1 VPNTRSH
8 KAEPPPAVNP
18 PETVSDLHHW
28 IKEQL
33 PLTTTQ
39 HDSLLQAVDAVIARH
54 EAMWQAS
61 KQEALQA
68 MSTGFSDRM
77 RRMREELA
85 ARETTVSSITKY
97 FEQLVADL
105 TDRAHR
111 DPKTRLMNFRRFI
124 ERLEQFLEIE
134 QRGHWC
140 AVGLVDIRSFKSFN
154 DTYGHALGDR
164 IIERV
169 ARLLCEQI
177 RAQDIVAQDGASDES
192 HELHARFGGD
202 EFCFLIPD
210 LTAAHD
216 GWIIAER
223 FRTAVER
230 YDWTRE
236 DDRLTP
242 GCVSVDVGCRGP
254 IAPCI
259 SPRWSGRST
268 SSRCGSAS
276 TTACWPNWPPKASR
290 SQDRPSSPCSG
301 PPSGRVRIG
310 SSDRHGGCS
319 SGVER
324 RIVDPDVAGSRPV
337 THPNSLKFIQDTAS
351 DSPRRPAPG
360 RPRWV

>member
-1 VPNTRSH
+1 MPNTRSH
-8 KAEPPPAVNP
+8 KLEPPPAVKP
-18 PETVSDLHHW
+18 PETVSDLRHW

-33 PLTTTQ
+33 PLTAAQ
-39 HDSLLQAVDAVIARH
+39 QDSLLQAVDAVIERH

-154 DTYGHALGDR
+154 DTFGHALGDR

-177 RAQDIVAQDGASDES
+177 RAQDIVAGDGASDES

-202 EFCFLIPD
+202 EFCFLITD
-210 LTAAHD
+210 LSDARD

-242 GCVSVDVGCRGP
+242 GCVSVDVGVVSLKLGP
-254 IAPCI
+254 VEQRRLAAHQLAHDLL
-259 SPRWSGRST
+259 
-268 SSRCGSAS
+268 SRA
-276 TTACWPNWPPKASR
+276 
-290 SQDRPSSPCSG
+290 DRAMYLAKMERAQHVEPV
-301 PPSGRVRIG
+301 RVRIN
-310 SSDRHGGCS
+310 D
-319 SGVER
+319 GVLAE
-324 RIVDPDVAGSRPV
+324 VAIEGV
-337 THPNSLKFIQDTAS
+337 A
-351 DSPRRPAPG
+351 
-360 RPRWV
+360 

>member
-1 VPNTRSH
+1 VPNRSH
-8 KAEPPPAVNP
+8 KAEPLPSRNVPD
-18 PETVSDLHHW
+18 TVSDLRHW
-28 IKEQL
+28 IREQL
-33 PLTTTQ
+33 QLTPAQ
-39 HDSLLQAVDAVIARH
+39 QGALLQAVDHVIARH
-54 EAMWQAS
+54 ESMWQAS

-124 ERLEQFLEIE
+124 ERLEQFLETE

-140 AVGLVDIRSFKSFN
+140 AVGLVDIRSFKNFN

-177 RAQDIVAQDGASDES
+177 RAQDIVADGASEDG

-210 LTAAHD
+210 LSDAHD

-230 YDWTRE
+230 HDWTQE
-236 DDRLTP
+236 DERLTP
-242 GCVSVDVGCRGP
+242 GCVSVDVGVVSLKLGP
-254 IAPCI
+254 VG
-259 SPRWSGRST
+259 PRRLVA
-268 SSRCGSAS
+268 RQLAHDLL
-276 TTACWPNWPPKASR
+276 ARADRAMYLAKMEKA
-290 SQDRPSSPCSG
+290 QHVEPV
-301 PPSGRVRIG
+301 RVRV
-310 SSDRHGGCS
+310 DD
-319 SGVER
+319 GVLAE
-324 RIVDPDVAGSRPV
+324 VAVEGV
-337 THPNSLKFIQDTAS
+337 A
-351 DSPRRPAPG
+351 
-360 RPRWV
+360 

>member
-1 VPNTRSH
+1 MPNTRSH
-8 KAEPPPAVNP
+8 KLEPPPAVNP
-18 PETVSDLHHW
+18 PETVSDLRHW

-33 PLTTTQ
+33 PLTTAQ
-39 HDSLLQAVDAVIARH
+39 QEVLLEAVDRVMARH
-54 EAMWQAS
+54 EVMWQAS

-105 TDRAHR
+105 TDRTHR
-111 DPKTRLMNFRRFI
+111 DPKTRLMNFRRFN
-124 ERLEQFLEIE
+124 ERLEQFLETE

-140 AVGLVDIRSFKSFN
+140 AVGLVDIRSFKKFN

-210 LTAAHD
+210 LKDAHD

-223 FRTAVER
+223 FRTSVDR
-230 YDWTRE
+230 HDWTRE
-236 DDRLTP
+236 DDRLTA
-242 GCVSVDVGCRGP
+242 GCVSVDVGVVSLSLGP
-254 IAPCI
+254 VEQRRLMA
-259 SPRWSGRST
+259 RQLAHDLLAR
-268 SSRCGSAS
+268 A
-276 TTACWPNWPPKASR
+276 
-290 SQDRPSSPCSG
+290 DRAMYLAKMEQAQHVEPV
-301 PPSGRVRIG
+301 RVRI
-310 SSDRHGGCS
+310 DD
-319 SGVER
+319 GVLAELAAEG
-324 RIVDPDVAGSRPV
+324 VA
-337 THPNSLKFIQDTAS
+337 
-351 DSPRRPAPG
+351 
-360 RPRWV
+360 

>member
-1 VPNTRSH
+1 MPNTRSH
-8 KAEPPPAVNP
+8 KLEPLPAVNP

-28 IKEQL
+28 IKDQL
-33 PLTTTQ
+33 PLTAAQ
-39 HDSLLQAVDAVIARH
+39 QDSLLHAVDSVIARH
-54 EAMWQAS
+54 EVMWQAS

-177 RAQDIVAQDGASDES
+177 RAQDIVAGDGAGDES

-210 LTAAHD
+210 LTNAHD

-236 DDRLTP
+236 DDRLPP
-242 GCVSVDVGCRGP
+242 GCVSVDVGVVSLQLGP
-254 IAPCI
+254 VEQRRLAA
-259 SPRWSGRST
+259 RQLAHDLL
-268 SSRCGSAS
+268 SRA
-276 TTACWPNWPPKASR
+276 
-290 SQDRPSSPCSG
+290 DRAMYLAKMERAQHVEPV
-301 PPSGRVRIG
+301 RVRIN
-310 SSDRHGGCS
+310 D
-319 SGVER
+319 GVLAELA
-324 RIVDPDVAGSRPV
+324 VEGVA
-337 THPNSLKFIQDTAS
+337 
-351 DSPRRPAPG
+351 
-360 RPRWV
+360 

>member
-1 VPNTRSH
+1 MVNRVPNTKSH
-8 KAEPPPAVNP
+8 KSDPLPATVP
-18 PETVSDLHHW
+18 PETLNDLRHW
-28 IKEQL
+28 IREQL
-33 PLTTTQ
+33 PLPQ
-39 HDSLLQAVDAVIARH
+39 PHQDALIRAVDIVFARH
-54 EAMWQAS
+54 ETMWQAS

-124 ERLEQFLEIE
+124 ERLESFLEIE

-140 AVGLVDIRSFKSFN
+140 AVGLVDIRSFKRFN

-177 RAQDIVAQDGASDES
+177 RANDIVAQDGSSDES

-230 YDWTRE
+230 YDWTQE
-236 DDRLTP
+236 DERLT
-242 GCVSVDVGCRGP
+242 GGVLVDVGVVSLQLGP
-254 IAPCI
+254 VDQRRLVA
-259 SPRWSGRST
+259 RQLAHDLLAR
-268 SSRCGSAS
+268 A
-276 TTACWPNWPPKASR
+276 
-290 SQDRPSSPCSG
+290 DRAMYMAKMEQARHVEPV
-301 PPSGRVRIG
+301 RVRV
-310 SSDRHGGCS
+310 DD
-319 SGVER
+319 GVLAE
-324 RIVDPDVAGSRPV
+324 VAPDSVAEQAR
-337 THPNSLKFIQDTAS
+337 A
-351 DSPRRPAPG
+351 
-360 RPRWV
+360 

>member
-1 VPNTRSH
+1 VPNSRLH
-8 KAEPPPAVNP
+8 KAVQPPALTA
-18 PETVSDLHHW
+18 PETVSDLRHW
-28 IKEQL
+28 IREQL
-33 PLTTTQ
+33 PLTPAQ
-39 HDSLLQAVDAVIARH
+39 QDSLLQALDHVIARH
-54 EAMWQAS
+54 ESMWQAS

-111 DPKTRLMNFRRFI
+111 DPKTRLMNFRRFT

-177 RAQDIVAQDGASDES
+177 RAQDIVAQDGSTEES

-210 LTAAHD
+210 LTNAHD

-230 YDWTRE
+230 HDWARE
-236 DDRLTP
+236 DERLTP
-242 GCVSVDVGCRGP
+242 GCVSVDVGVVSLKLGP
-254 IAPCI
+254 VGPRRLVARQLAHDLIA
-259 SPRWSGRST
+259 RADR
-268 SSRCGSAS
+268 AMYM
-276 TTACWPNWPPKASR
+276 AKMEKA
-290 SQDRPSSPCSG
+290 QHVEPV
-301 PPSGRVRIG
+301 RVRV
-310 SSDRHGGCS
+310 DD
-319 SGVER
+319 GVLAELA
-324 RIVDPDVAGSRPV
+324 VEGVA
-337 THPNSLKFIQDTAS
+337 
-351 DSPRRPAPG
+351 
-360 RPRWV
+360 

>member
-1 VPNTRSH
+1 VPNSRSH
-8 KAEPPPAVNP
+8 KAEPVPALTPPD
-18 PETVSDLHHW
+18 TVSDLRLW
-28 IKEQL
+28 IREQL
-33 PLTTTQ
+33 PLTPAQ
-39 HDSLLQAVDAVIARH
+39 QDALLQAVDHVIAKH
-54 EAMWQAS
+54 EVMWQGS

-124 ERLEQFLEIE
+124 EKLETFLEVE

-140 AVGLVDIRSFKSFN
+140 AVGLVDIRSFKQFN
-154 DTYGHALGDR
+154 DTYGHTLGDR

-177 RAQDIVAQDGASDES
+177 RAQDIVAQDGSSDET

-210 LTAAHD
+210 LTDAH
-216 GWIIAER
+216 GGLVIAER

-230 YDWTRE
+230 HDWTRE
-236 DDRLTP
+236 DDRLTA
-242 GCVSVDVGCRGP
+242 GCVSVDVGVVSLQLGRVE
-254 IAPCI
+254 
-259 SPRWSGRST
+259 PRRLAARQLAHDLLT
-268 SSRCGSAS
+268 RADR
-276 TTACWPNWPPKASR
+276 AMYLAKIEKA
-290 SQDRPSSPCSG
+290 QHVEPV
-301 PPSGRVRIG
+301 RVRI
-310 SSDRHGGCS
+310 DD
-319 SGVER
+319 GVLAE
-324 RIVDPDVAGSRPV
+324 VSADE
-337 THPNSLKFIQDTAS
+337 TARELAS
-351 DSPRRPAPG
+351 
-360 RPRWV
+360 

>member
-54 EAMWQAS
+54 EVMWQAS

-242 GCVSVDVGCRGP
+242 GCVSVDVGVVSLQLGP
-254 IAPCI
+254 VEQRRLAA
-259 SPRWSGRST
+259 RQLAHDLL
-268 SSRCGSAS
+268 SRA
-276 TTACWPNWPPKASR
+276 
-290 SQDRPSSPCSG
+290 DRAMYLAKMERAQHVEPV
-301 PPSGRVRIG
+301 RVRI
-310 SSDRHGGCS
+310 DD
-319 SGVER
+319 GVLAELAAEG
-324 RIVDPDVAGSRPV
+324 VA
-337 THPNSLKFIQDTAS
+337 
-351 DSPRRPAPG
+351 
-360 RPRWV
+360 

>member
-1 VPNTRSH
+1 LS
-8 KAEPPPAVNP
+8 PAQQ
-18 PETVSDLHHW
+18 E
-28 IKEQL
+28 
-33 PLTTTQ
+33 
-39 HDSLLQAVDAVIARH
+39 SLQQAVDGVIARH
-54 EAMWQAS
+54 ESMWQAS

-124 ERLEQFLEIE
+124 ERLESFLEME

-140 AVGLVDIRSFKSFN
+140 AVGLVDVRSFKHFN
-154 DTYGHALGDR
+154 DTYGHTLGDR

-177 RAQDIVAQDGASDES
+177 RANDIVAQDGSSDES

-210 LTAAHD
+210 LTDAHD

-230 YDWTRE
+230 HDWTQE
-236 DDRLTP
+236 DERLK
-242 GCVSVDVGCRGP
+242 GGVLVDVGVVSLQLGP
-254 IAPCI
+254 VDQRRLVA
-259 SPRWSGRST
+259 RQLAHDLLAR
-268 SSRCGSAS
+268 A
-276 TTACWPNWPPKASR
+276 
-290 SQDRPSSPCSG
+290 DRAMYLAKMEQARHVEP
-301 PPSGRVRIG
+301 VRMRIE
-310 SSDRHGGCS
+310 D
-319 SGVER
+319 GVLAELPA
-324 RIVDPDVAGSRPV
+324 DSV
-337 THPNSLKFIQDTAS
+337 TEQA
-351 DSPRRPAPG
+351 RA
-360 RPRWV
+360 

>member
-1 VPNTRSH
+1 MPNTRTH
-8 KAEPPPAVNP
+8 KAEPLQALTPPD
-18 PETVSDLHHW
+18 TVSDLRHW
-28 IKEQL
+28 IREQL
-33 PLTTTQ
+33 PLSQ
-39 HDSLLQAVDAVIARH
+39 AQQDSLLQAVDHVFVRH

-124 ERLEQFLEIE
+124 ERLEQFLETE

-140 AVGLVDIRSFKSFN
+140 AVGLVDIRSFKKFN

-177 RAQDIVAQDGASDES
+177 RAQDIVAQDGSSDES

-210 LTAAHD
+210 LTDAHG
-216 GWIIAER
+216 GWVIAER

-230 YDWTRE
+230 HDWTRE

-242 GCVSVDVGCRGP
+242 GCVSVDVGVVSLKLGP
-254 IAPCI
+254 VEQRRLVA
-259 SPRWSGRST
+259 RQL
-268 SSRCGSAS
+268 AHDLL
-276 TTACWPNWPPKASR
+276 AKA
-290 SQDRPSSPCSG
+290 DRAMYMAKMEKAQHVEPV
-301 PPSGRVRIG
+301 RVRIN
-310 SSDRHGGCS
+310 D
-319 SGVER
+319 GVLAEL
-324 RIVDPDVAGSRPV
+324 AGEGA
-337 THPNSLKFIQDTAS
+337 TA
-351 DSPRRPAPG
+351 RELAT
-360 RPRWV
+360 

>member
-1 VPNTRSH
+1 VTWVPNSRSH
-8 KAEPPPAVNP
+8 KAEPLPEATP
-18 PETVSDLHHW
+18 PETVSDLRHW
-28 IKEQL
+28 IKDQL
-33 PLTTTQ
+33 SLTQ
-39 HDSLLQAVDAVIARH
+39 AQQDSLLRAVDSVMARH

-61 KQEALQA
+61 KQEAVQA

-77 RRMREELA
+77 RRMRDELA

-111 DPKTRLMNFRRFI
+111 DPKTRLMNFRRFT

-140 AVGLVDIRSFKSFN
+140 AVGLVDIRSFKKFN

-177 RAQDIVAQDGASDES
+177 RAQDIVAQDGSTDDS

-210 LTAAHD
+210 LTSAHD

-223 FRTAVER
+223 FRAAVEHH
-230 YDWTRE
+230 DWTSE
-236 DDRLTP
+236 DERLSA
-242 GCVSVDVGCRGP
+242 GCVSVDVGVVSLRLGP
-254 IAPCI
+254 VDQRRLVARQLAHDLIA
-259 SPRWSGRST
+259 RADR
-268 SSRCGSAS
+268 AMYL
-276 TTACWPNWPPKASR
+276 AKMEK
-290 SQDRPSSPCSG
+290 SQHVEPV
-301 PPSGRVRIG
+301 RVRI
-310 SSDRHGGCS
+310 DD
-319 SGVER
+319 GVLAELAAEG
-324 RIVDPDVAGSRPV
+324 VA
-337 THPNSLKFIQDTAS
+337 
-351 DSPRRPAPG
+351 
-360 RPRWV
+360 

>member
-8 KAEPPPAVNP
+8 KLEPPSAVNP
-18 PETVSDLHHW
+18 PETVSDLRLW

-33 PLTTTQ
+33 PLTTAQQDT
-39 HDSLLQAVDAVIARH
+39 LLQAVDHVMARH
-54 EAMWQAS
+54 EVMWQAS

-85 ARETTVSSITKY
+85 ARETTVSSITRY

-124 ERLEQFLEIE
+124 ERLEQFLETE

-140 AVGLVDIRSFKSFN
+140 AVGLVDIRSFKKFN

-177 RAQDIVAQDGASDES
+177 RAEDIVAQDGASDES

-210 LTAAHD
+210 LKDAHD

-223 FRTAVER
+223 FRTSVDR
-230 YDWTRE
+230 HDWTRE
-236 DDRLTP
+236 DDRLTA
-242 GCVSVDVGCRGP
+242 GCVSVDVGVVSLSLGP
-254 IAPCI
+254 VEQRRLVA
-259 SPRWSGRST
+259 RQLAHDLL
-268 SSRCGSAS
+268 SRA
-276 TTACWPNWPPKASR
+276 
-290 SQDRPSSPCSG
+290 DRAMYLAKMEQAQHVEPV
-301 PPSGRVRIG
+301 RVRI
-310 SSDRHGGCS
+310 DD
-319 SGVER
+319 GVLAELA
-324 RIVDPDVAGSRPV
+324 VEGVA
-337 THPNSLKFIQDTAS
+337 
-351 DSPRRPAPG
+351 
-360 RPRWV
+360 

>member
-33 PLTTTQ
+33 NLTTTQ
-39 HDSLLQAVDAVIARH
+39 QDSLLQAVDAVIARH
-54 EAMWQAS
+54 EIMWQAS

-242 GCVSVDVGCRGP
+242 GCVSVDVGVVSLQLGP
-254 IAPCI
+254 VEQRRLAA
-259 SPRWSGRST
+259 RQLAHDLL
-268 SSRCGSAS
+268 SRA
-276 TTACWPNWPPKASR
+276 
-290 SQDRPSSPCSG
+290 DRAMYLAKMERAQHVEPV
-301 PPSGRVRIG
+301 RVRI
-310 SSDRHGGCS
+310 DD
-319 SGVER
+319 GVLAELAAEG
-324 RIVDPDVAGSRPV
+324 VA
-337 THPNSLKFIQDTAS
+337 
-351 DSPRRPAPG
+351 
-360 RPRWV
+360 

>member
-1 VPNTRSH
+1 MPNTRSH

-54 EAMWQAS
+54 EVMWQAS

-242 GCVSVDVGCRGP
+242 GCVSVDVGVVSLQLGP
-254 IAPCI
+254 VEQRRLAA
-259 SPRWSGRST
+259 RQLAHDLL
-268 SSRCGSAS
+268 SRA
-276 TTACWPNWPPKASR
+276 
-290 SQDRPSSPCSG
+290 DRAMYLAKMERAQHVEPV
-301 PPSGRVRIG
+301 RVRI
-310 SSDRHGGCS
+310 DD
-319 SGVER
+319 GVLAELAAEG
-324 RIVDPDVAGSRPV
+324 VA
-337 THPNSLKFIQDTAS
+337 
-351 DSPRRPAPG
+351 
-360 RPRWV
+360 

>member
-1 VPNTRSH
+1 MPNS
-8 KAEPPPAVNP
+8 KSAKVNPEPAGVP
-18 PETVSDLHHW
+18 PETLSELRHW
-28 IKEQL
+28 IRERLAL
-33 PLTTTQ
+33 PQ
-39 HDSLLQAVDAVIARH
+39 AQQDSLIQAVDTVFARH
-54 EAMWQAS
+54 ETMWQTS

-124 ERLEQFLEIE
+124 ERLESFLEIE

-140 AVGLVDIRSFKSFN
+140 AVGLVDIRSFKKFN

-177 RAQDIVAQDGASDES
+177 RANDIVAQDGASDES

-210 LTAAHD
+210 LTDAHD

-230 YDWTRE
+230 HDWTQE
-236 DDRLTP
+236 DERL
-242 GCVSVDVGCRGP
+242 GRDGVLVDVGVVSLQLGP
-254 IAPCI
+254 VGHRRLMAHQLAHDLLA
-259 SPRWSGRST
+259 R
-268 SSRCGSAS
+268 A
-276 TTACWPNWPPKASR
+276 
-290 SQDRPSSPCSG
+290 DRAMYLAKMEQARHVEPVRM
-301 PPSGRVRIG
+301 RV
-310 SSDRHGGCS
+310 DD
-319 SGVER
+319 GVLSE
-324 RIVDPDVAGSRPV
+324 VPA
-337 THPNSLKFIQDTAS
+337 
-351 DSPRRPAPG
+351 DSVPEQAR
-360 RPRWV
+360 V

>member
-1 VPNTRSH
+1 L
-8 KAEPPPAVNP
+8 K
-18 PETVSDLHHW
+18 
-28 IKEQL
+28 
-33 PLTTTQ
+33 
-39 HDSLLQAVDAVIARH
+39 AVDAVIARH
-54 EAMWQAS
+54 EGMWQAS

-77 RRMREELA
+77 RRMRDELA

-111 DPKTRLMNFRRFI
+111 DPKTRLMNFRRFT

-140 AVGLVDIRSFKSFN
+140 AVGLVDIRSFKNFN

-177 RAQDIVAQDGASDES
+177 RAQDIVAQDGATDES

-210 LTAAHD
+210 LTDAHD

-223 FRTAVER
+223 FRAAVER
-230 YDWTRE
+230 HDWTRE
-236 DDRLTP
+236 DERLAA
-242 GCVSVDVGCRGP
+242 GCVSVDVGVVSLRLGP
-254 IAPCI
+254 VDQRRLVARQLAHDLIA
-259 SPRWSGRST
+259 RADR
-268 SSRCGSAS
+268 AMYL
-276 TTACWPNWPPKASR
+276 AKMEKA
-290 SQDRPSSPCSG
+290 QHVEPV
-301 PPSGRVRIG
+301 RVRI
-310 SSDRHGGCS
+310 DD
-319 SGVER
+319 GVLAELAAEG
-324 RIVDPDVAGSRPV
+324 VA
-337 THPNSLKFIQDTAS
+337 
-351 DSPRRPAPG
+351 
-360 RPRWV
+360 

>member
-33 PLTTTQ
+33 NLTTTQ
-39 HDSLLQAVDAVIARH
+39 QDSLLQAVDAVIARH
-54 EAMWQAS
+54 EVMWQAS

-242 GCVSVDVGCRGP
+242 GCVSVDVGVVSLQLGP
-254 IAPCI
+254 VEQRRLAA
-259 SPRWSGRST
+259 RQLAHDLL
-268 SSRCGSAS
+268 SRA
-276 TTACWPNWPPKASR
+276 
-290 SQDRPSSPCSG
+290 DRAMYLAKMERAQHVEPV
-301 PPSGRVRIG
+301 RVRI
-310 SSDRHGGCS
+310 DD
-319 SGVER
+319 GVLAELAAEG
-324 RIVDPDVAGSRPV
+324 VA
-337 THPNSLKFIQDTAS
+337 
-351 DSPRRPAPG
+351 
-360 RPRWV
+360 

>member
-1 VPNTRSH
+1 VPNTRAH
-8 KAEPPPAVNP
+8 KTEPLPAATP
-18 PETVSDLHHW
+18 PETVSDLRHW
-28 IKEQL
+28 IKELL
-33 PLTTTQ
+33 PLTAAQ
-39 HDSLLQAVDAVIARH
+39 QASLLQAVDHVMARH
-54 EAMWQAS
+54 ELMWQAS

-85 ARETTVSSITKY
+85 ARETTVSSITRY

-124 ERLEQFLEIE
+124 ERLEQFLETE

-140 AVGLVDIRSFKSFN
+140 AVGLVDIREFKKFN

-177 RAQDIVAQDGASDES
+177 RAQDIVAGDGASDDS

-210 LTAAHD
+210 LKDAHD

-230 YDWTRE
+230 HDWTRE
-236 DDRLTP
+236 DEHLTP
-242 GCVSVDVGCRGP
+242 GCVSVDVGVVSLQLGAVEQRRLV
-254 IAPCI
+254 A
-259 SPRWSGRST
+259 RQLAHDLL
-268 SSRCGSAS
+268 SRA
-276 TTACWPNWPPKASR
+276 
-290 SQDRPSSPCSG
+290 DRAMYLAKMEQAQHVEPV
-301 PPSGRVRIG
+301 RVRI
-310 SSDRHGGCS
+310 DD
-319 SGVER
+319 GVLAELAAEG
-324 RIVDPDVAGSRPV
+324 VA
-337 THPNSLKFIQDTAS
+337 
-351 DSPRRPAPG
+351 
-360 RPRWV
+360 

>member
-1 VPNTRSH
+1 MPNTRSH
-8 KAEPPPAVNP
+8 KLEPPPAVPP
-18 PETVSDLHHW
+18 PETVSDLRHW

-33 PLTTTQ
+33 PLTTAQ
-39 HDSLLQAVDAVIARH
+39 HDSLLQAVDSVIARH
-54 EAMWQAS
+54 EVMWQAS

-177 RAQDIVAQDGASDES
+177 RAQDIVAGDGASDES

-210 LTAAHD
+210 LTNAHD

-242 GCVSVDVGCRGP
+242 GCVSVDVGVVSLQLGP
-254 IAPCI
+254 VEQRRLAA
-259 SPRWSGRST
+259 RQLAHDLL
-268 SSRCGSAS
+268 SRA
-276 TTACWPNWPPKASR
+276 
-290 SQDRPSSPCSG
+290 DRAMYLAKMERAQHVEPV
-301 PPSGRVRIG
+301 RVRI
-310 SSDRHGGCS
+310 DD
-319 SGVER
+319 GVLAELAAEG
-324 RIVDPDVAGSRPV
+324 VA
-337 THPNSLKFIQDTAS
+337 
-351 DSPRRPAPG
+351 
-360 RPRWV
+360 

>member
-8 KAEPPPAVNP
+8 KAEPLPAPPVP
-18 PETVSDLHHW
+18 DTVSDLRHW
-28 IKEQL
+28 IREQL
-33 PLTTTQ
+33 SLNPAQ
-39 HDSLLQAVDAVIARH
+39 QDSLLQAVDHVIARH

-140 AVGLVDIRSFKSFN
+140 AVGLVDIRSFKKLN

-177 RAQDIVAQDGASDES
+177 RAQDIVAQEGSIDES

-210 LTAAHD
+210 LSDAHD

-223 FRTAVER
+223 FRTSVER
-230 YDWTRE
+230 YDWMRE
-236 DDRLTP
+236 DERLTT
-242 GCVSVDVGCRGP
+242 GAVSVDVGVVSLQLGRVDQRRLVARQLAHDL
-254 IAPCI
+254 IA
-259 SPRWSGRST
+259 RADR
-268 SSRCGSAS
+268 AMYL
-276 TTACWPNWPPKASR
+276 AKVEKA
-290 SQDRPSSPCSG
+290 QHVEPV
-301 PPSGRVRIG
+301 RVRI
-310 SSDRHGGCS
+310 DD
-319 SGVER
+319 GVLAELAAEG
-324 RIVDPDVAGSRPV
+324 VA
-337 THPNSLKFIQDTAS
+337 
-351 DSPRRPAPG
+351 
-360 RPRWV
+360 

>member
-8 KAEPPPAVNP
+8 KVDPPSAVNP
-18 PETVSDLHHW
+18 PETVSDLRHW

-33 PLTTTQ
+33 PLTTAQ
-39 HDSLLQAVDAVIARH
+39 HDALLHAVDHVIARH
-54 EAMWQAS
+54 EVMWQAS

-85 ARETTVSSITKY
+85 ARETTVSSITRY

-124 ERLEQFLEIE
+124 ERLEQFLETE

-140 AVGLVDIRSFKSFN
+140 AVGLVDIRSFKKFN

-210 LTAAHD
+210 LKDAHD

-223 FRTAVER
+223 FRTSVDR
-230 YDWTRE
+230 HDWTRE

-242 GCVSVDVGCRGP
+242 GCVSVDVGVVSLQLGP
-254 IAPCI
+254 VEQRRLAA
-259 SPRWSGRST
+259 RQLAHDLL
-268 SSRCGSAS
+268 SRA
-276 TTACWPNWPPKASR
+276 
-290 SQDRPSSPCSG
+290 DRAMYLAKMERAQHVEPV
-301 PPSGRVRIG
+301 RVRI
-310 SSDRHGGCS
+310 DD
-319 SGVER
+319 GVLAELAAEG
-324 RIVDPDVAGSRPV
+324 VA
-337 THPNSLKFIQDTAS
+337 
-351 DSPRRPAPG
+351 
-360 RPRWV
+360 

>member
-1 VPNTRSH
+1 MPNSRSH
-8 KAEPPPAVNP
+8 KAEPPPALTAP
-18 PETVSDLHHW
+18 DTVSDLRHW
-28 IKEQL
+28 IREQL
-33 PLTTTQ
+33 HLDAAQ
-39 HDSLLQAVDAVIARH
+39 QDALLHAVDHVIARH

-124 ERLEQFLEIE
+124 ERLEQFLETE

-140 AVGLVDIRSFKSFN
+140 AVGLVDIRSFKRFN
-154 DTYGHALGDR
+154 DTYGHTLGDR

-177 RAQDIVAQDGASDES
+177 RAQDIVAQDGSNDDS

-210 LTAAHD
+210 LTDAHD

-236 DDRLTP
+236 DERLTP
-242 GCVSVDVGCRGP
+242 GCVSVDVGVV
-254 IAPCI
+254 
-259 SPRWSGRST
+259 SLQL
-268 SSRCGSAS
+268 GSIDHRRLVARQLAHDLL
-276 TTACWPNWPPKASR
+276 TRADRAMYLAKMEKA
-290 SQDRPSSPCSG
+290 QHVEPV
-301 PPSGRVRIG
+301 RVRI
-310 SSDRHGGCS
+310 DD
-319 SGVER
+319 GVLAELSPEA
-324 RIVDPDVAGSRPV
+324 VPESE
-337 THPNSLKFIQDTAS
+337 LAS
-351 DSPRRPAPG
+351 
-360 RPRWV
+360 

>member
-1 VPNTRSH
+1 MPNTRTH
-8 KAEPPPAVNP
+8 KVEPLPALTTP
-18 PETVSDLHHW
+18 DTVSDLRHW
-28 IKEQL
+28 IREQL
-33 PLTTTQ
+33 PLSEAQ
-39 HDSLLQAVDAVIARH
+39 QDSLLQAVDHVIARH
-54 EAMWQAS
+54 ESMWQAS

-124 ERLEQFLEIE
+124 ERLEQFLETE

-140 AVGLVDIRSFKSFN
+140 AVGLVDIRSFKKFN

-177 RAQDIVAQDGASDES
+177 RAQDIVAQDGSSDES

-210 LTAAHD
+210 LSDAHD
-216 GWIIAER
+216 GWVIAER

-230 YDWTRE
+230 HDWTLE

-242 GCVSVDVGCRGP
+242 GCVSVDVGVVSLKLGP
-254 IAPCI
+254 VEQRRLVA
-259 SPRWSGRST
+259 RQL
-268 SSRCGSAS
+268 AHDLL
-276 TTACWPNWPPKASR
+276 AKA
-290 SQDRPSSPCSG
+290 DRAMYMAKMEKAQHVEPV
-301 PPSGRVRIG
+301 RVRINE
-310 SSDRHGGCS
+310 
-319 SGVER
+319 GVLAELAAEGAAAR
-324 RIVDPDVAGSRPV
+324 ELA
-337 THPNSLKFIQDTAS
+337 T
-351 DSPRRPAPG
+351 
-360 RPRWV
+360 

>member
-1 VPNTRSH
+1 MPNTRSH
-8 KAEPPPAVNP
+8 KIEPLPAVNP
-18 PETVSDLHHW
+18 PETVSDLRHW
-28 IKEQL
+28 IKEVL
-33 PLTTTQ
+33 PLTAAQ
-39 HDSLLQAVDAVIARH
+39 QDSLLQAVDHVMARH
-54 EAMWQAS
+54 ELMWQAS

-85 ARETTVSSITKY
+85 ARETTVSSITRY

-124 ERLEQFLEIE
+124 ERLEQFLETE

-140 AVGLVDIRSFKSFN
+140 AVGLVDIRSFKKFN

-177 RAQDIVAQDGASDES
+177 RAQDIVAGDGASDES

-210 LTAAHD
+210 LKDAHD

-230 YDWTRE
+230 HDWTRE
-236 DDRLTP
+236 DERLTA
-242 GCVSVDVGCRGP
+242 GGVSVDVGVVSLQLGAVEQRRLV
-254 IAPCI
+254 A
-259 SPRWSGRST
+259 RQLAHDLL
-268 SSRCGSAS
+268 SRA
-276 TTACWPNWPPKASR
+276 
-290 SQDRPSSPCSG
+290 DRAMYLAKMEQAQHVEPV
-301 PPSGRVRIG
+301 RVRI
-310 SSDRHGGCS
+310 DD
-319 SGVER
+319 GVLAELAAEG
-324 RIVDPDVAGSRPV
+324 VA
-337 THPNSLKFIQDTAS
+337 
-351 DSPRRPAPG
+351 
-360 RPRWV
+360 

>member
-1 VPNTRSH
+1 MPNTRSH
-8 KAEPPPAVNP
+8 KLEPPPAVNP
-18 PETVSDLHHW
+18 PETVSDLRHW

-33 PLTTTQ
+33 SLTATQ
-39 HDSLLQAVDAVIARH
+39 QDSLLQAVDTVIARH
-54 EAMWQAS
+54 EVMWQAS

-154 DTYGHALGDR
+154 DTFGHALGDR

-177 RAQDIVAQDGASDES
+177 RANDIVAQDGASDDS

-202 EFCFLIPD
+202 EFCFLIAD
-210 LTAAHD
+210 LADVKQIST
-216 GWIIAER
+216 ICRR
-223 FRTAVER
+223 FNDAVSS
-230 YDWTRE
+230 YDWIAVDPRLAQNPVRVDIGVACLE
-236 DDRLTP
+236 LGALSDRRLLAPQFAKQLIEWGDTAMYRAKADP
-242 GCVSVDVGCRGP
+242 DRNTQVVCLQ
-254 IAPCI
+254 IA
-259 SPRWSGRST
+259 GHELVAT
-268 SSRCGSAS
+268 DATTADAASAS
-276 TTACWPNWPPKASR
+276 
-290 SQDRPSSPCSG
+290 
-301 PPSGRVRIG
+301 
-310 SSDRHGGCS
+310 
-319 SGVER
+319 
-324 RIVDPDVAGSRPV
+324 
-337 THPNSLKFIQDTAS
+337 
-351 DSPRRPAPG
+351 
-360 RPRWV
+360 

>member
-1 VPNTRSH
+1 VPNTRPH
-8 KAEPPPAVNP
+8 KDDRPASLPP
-18 PETVSDLHHW
+18 PETVSDLRHW
-28 IKEQL
+28 IRDQL
-33 PLTTTQ
+33 PLSTAQ
-39 HDSLLQAVDAVIARH
+39 QDSLLNAVDHVIARH
-54 EAMWQAS
+54 EVMWQAS

-140 AVGLVDIRSFKSFN
+140 AVGLVDIRSFKQFN

-169 ARLLCEQI
+169 ARLLSEQI
-177 RAQDIVAQDGASDES
+177 RAQDIVAQDGSTDES

-210 LTAAHD
+210 MTNAHD

-223 FRTAVER
+223 FRTSVEG
-230 YDWTRE
+230 YDWSRE
-236 DDRLTP
+236 DDRLTA
-242 GCVSVDVGCRGP
+242 GCVNVDVGVVSLQLGP
-254 IAPCI
+254 VEQRRLVA
-259 SPRWSGRST
+259 RQLAHDLLAR
-268 SSRCGSAS
+268 A
-276 TTACWPNWPPKASR
+276 
-290 SQDRPSSPCSG
+290 DRAMYLAKMERARHVEPV
-301 PPSGRVRIG
+301 RVRI
-310 SSDRHGGCS
+310 DD
-319 SGVER
+319 GVLADLAVEG
-324 RIVDPDVAGSRPV
+324 VV
-337 THPNSLKFIQDTAS
+337 
-351 DSPRRPAPG
+351 
-360 RPRWV
+360 

>member
-1 VPNTRSH
+1 
-8 KAEPPPAVNP
+8 
-18 PETVSDLHHW
+18 
-28 IKEQL
+28 L
-33 PLTTTQ
+33 PLTPAQ
-39 HDSLLQAVDAVIARH
+39 QESLLQAVDGVIVRH
-54 EAMWQAS
+54 ESMWQAS

-124 ERLEQFLEIE
+124 ERLESFLEME

-140 AVGLVDIRSFKSFN
+140 AVGLVDVRSFKHFN

-177 RAQDIVAQDGASDES
+177 RANDIVAQDGSSDES
-192 HELHARFGGD
+192 NELHARFGGD

-210 LTAAHD
+210 LTDAHD

-230 YDWTRE
+230 HDWTQE
-236 DDRLTP
+236 DERLK
-242 GCVSVDVGCRGP
+242 GGVLVDVGVVSLQLGP
-254 IAPCI
+254 VDQRRLVA
-259 SPRWSGRST
+259 RQLAHDLLGR
-268 SSRCGSAS
+268 A
-276 TTACWPNWPPKASR
+276 
-290 SQDRPSSPCSG
+290 DRAMYLAKMEQARHVEP
-301 PPSGRVRIG
+301 VRMRI
-310 SSDRHGGCS
+310 DGG
-319 SGVER
+319 VLAEL
-324 RIVDPDVAGSRPV
+324 PA
-337 THPNSLKFIQDTAS
+337 
-351 DSPRRPAPG
+351 DSITEQARA
-360 RPRWV
+360 

>member
-8 KAEPPPAVNP
+8 KIEPLPAVNP
-18 PETVSDLHHW
+18 PETVSDLRHW
-28 IKEQL
+28 IKEVL
-33 PLTTTQ
+33 PLTAAQ
-39 HDSLLQAVDAVIARH
+39 QDSLLQAVDHVMARH
-54 EAMWQAS
+54 ELMWQAS

-85 ARETTVSSITKY
+85 ARETTVSSITRY

-124 ERLEQFLEIE
+124 ERLEQFLETE

-140 AVGLVDIRSFKSFN
+140 AVGLVDIRSFKKFN

-177 RAQDIVAQDGASDES
+177 RAQDIVAGDGASDES

-210 LTAAHD
+210 LKDAHD

-230 YDWTRE
+230 HDWTRE
-236 DDRLTP
+236 DERLTA
-242 GCVSVDVGCRGP
+242 GGVSVDVGVVSLQLGAVEQRRLV
-254 IAPCI
+254 A
-259 SPRWSGRST
+259 RQLAHDLL
-268 SSRCGSAS
+268 SRA
-276 TTACWPNWPPKASR
+276 
-290 SQDRPSSPCSG
+290 DRAMYLAKMEQAQHVEPV
-301 PPSGRVRIG
+301 RVRI
-310 SSDRHGGCS
+310 DD
-319 SGVER
+319 GVLAELAAEG
-324 RIVDPDVAGSRPV
+324 VA
-337 THPNSLKFIQDTAS
+337 
-351 DSPRRPAPG
+351 
-360 RPRWV
+360 

>member
-8 KAEPPPAVNP
+8 KTEPPPAVNP
-18 PETVSDLHHW
+18 PETVSDLRHW

-33 PLTTTQ
+33 SLTATQ
-39 HDSLLQAVDAVIARH
+39 QDSLLQAVDTVIARH
-54 EAMWQAS
+54 EVMWQAS

-177 RAQDIVAQDGASDES
+177 RAQDIVAGDGASDET

-210 LTAAHD
+210 LTDARD

-242 GCVSVDVGCRGP
+242 GCVSVDVGVVSLKLGP
-254 IAPCI
+254 VEQRRLAAHQLAHDLL
-259 SPRWSGRST
+259 
-268 SSRCGSAS
+268 SRA
-276 TTACWPNWPPKASR
+276 
-290 SQDRPSSPCSG
+290 DRAMYLAKMERAQHVEPV
-301 PPSGRVRIG
+301 RVRIN
-310 SSDRHGGCS
+310 D
-319 SGVER
+319 GVLAE
-324 RIVDPDVAGSRPV
+324 VAVEGV
-337 THPNSLKFIQDTAS
+337 A
-351 DSPRRPAPG
+351 
-360 RPRWV
+360 

>member
-1 VPNTRSH
+1 MVNRVPNTKSH
-8 KAEPPPAVNP
+8 KADPLPATVP
-18 PETVSDLHHW
+18 PETLSDLRHW
-28 IKEQL
+28 IREQL
-33 PLTTTQ
+33 PLAQ
-39 HDSLLQAVDAVIARH
+39 PHQDALIRAVDIVFARH
-54 EAMWQAS
+54 ETMWQAS

-124 ERLEQFLEIE
+124 ERLESFLEIE

-140 AVGLVDIRSFKSFN
+140 AVGLVDIRSFKRFN

-177 RAQDIVAQDGASDES
+177 RANDIVAQDGSADES

-210 LTAAHD
+210 LTACLLY
-216 GWIIAER
+216 
-223 FRTAVER
+223 TS
-230 YDWTRE
+230 
-236 DDRLTP
+236 P
-242 GCVSVDVGCRGP
+242 
-254 IAPCI
+254 
-259 SPRWSGRST
+259 SPR
-268 SSRCGSAS
+268 
-276 TTACWPNWPPKASR
+276 
-290 SQDRPSSPCSG
+290 D
-301 PPSGRVRIG
+301 
-310 SSDRHGGCS
+310 
-319 SGVER
+319 
-324 RIVDPDVAGSRPV
+324 
-337 THPNSLKFIQDTAS
+337 
-351 DSPRRPAPG
+351 
-360 RPRWV
+360 

>member
-1 VPNTRSH
+1 MPNTRTH
-8 KAEPPPAVNP
+8 KAEPQQALTPPD
-18 PETVSDLHHW
+18 TVSDLHHW
-28 IKEQL
+28 IREQL
-33 PLTTTQ
+33 PLSQ
-39 HDSLLQAVDAVIARH
+39 AQQNSLLQAVDHVIARH
-54 EAMWQAS
+54 ESMWQAS

-124 ERLEQFLEIE
+124 ERLEQFLETE

-140 AVGLVDIRSFKSFN
+140 AVGLVDIRSFKKFN

-177 RAQDIVAQDGASDES
+177 RAQDIVAQDGSIDES

-210 LTAAHD
+210 LTDAHH
-216 GWIIAER
+216 GWVIAER
-223 FRTAVER
+223 FRTSVDR
-230 YDWTRE
+230 HDWTRE
-236 DDRLTP
+236 DERLTP
-242 GCVSVDVGCRGP
+242 NCVSVDVGVVSLKLGP
-254 IAPCI
+254 VEQRRLVA
-259 SPRWSGRST
+259 RQL
-268 SSRCGSAS
+268 AHDLL
-276 TTACWPNWPPKASR
+276 AKA
-290 SQDRPSSPCSG
+290 DRAMYMAKMEKAEHVEPV
-301 PPSGRVRIG
+301 RVRIN
-310 SSDRHGGCS
+310 D
-319 SGVER
+319 GVLAEL
-324 RIVDPDVAGSRPV
+324 AAE
-337 THPNSLKFIQDTAS
+337 TAAA
-351 DSPRRPAPG
+351 RELAT
-360 RPRWV
+360 

>member
-1 VPNTRSH
+1 MPNTRSH
-8 KAEPPPAVNP
+8 KLEPPSAVNP
-18 PETVSDLHHW
+18 PETVSDLRLW

-33 PLTTTQ
+33 PLTTAQQDT
-39 HDSLLQAVDAVIARH
+39 LLQAVDHVMARH
-54 EAMWQAS
+54 EVMWQAS

-85 ARETTVSSITKY
+85 ARETTVSSITRY

-124 ERLEQFLEIE
+124 ERLEQFLETE

-140 AVGLVDIRSFKSFN
+140 AVGLVDIRSFKKFN

-177 RAQDIVAQDGASDES
+177 RAEDIVAQDGASDES

-210 LTAAHD
+210 LKDAHD

-223 FRTAVER
+223 FRTSVDR
-230 YDWTRE
+230 HDWTRE
-236 DDRLTP
+236 DDRLTA
-242 GCVSVDVGCRGP
+242 GCVSVDVGVVSLSLGP
-254 IAPCI
+254 VEQRRLVA
-259 SPRWSGRST
+259 RQLAHDLL
-268 SSRCGSAS
+268 SRA
-276 TTACWPNWPPKASR
+276 
-290 SQDRPSSPCSG
+290 DRAMYLAKMEQAQHVEPV
-301 PPSGRVRIG
+301 RVRI
-310 SSDRHGGCS
+310 DD
-319 SGVER
+319 GVLAELA
-324 RIVDPDVAGSRPV
+324 VEGVA
-337 THPNSLKFIQDTAS
+337 
-351 DSPRRPAPG
+351 
-360 RPRWV
+360 

>member
-1 VPNTRSH
+1 MPNTRTH
-8 KAEPPPAVNP
+8 KADPLPALTPPD
-18 PETVSDLHHW
+18 TVSDLRHW
-28 IKEQL
+28 IREQL
-33 PLTTTQ
+33 PLSQ
-39 HDSLLQAVDAVIARH
+39 AQQDSLLQVVDHVIARH
-54 EAMWQAS
+54 ESMWQAS

-124 ERLEQFLEIE
+124 ERLEQFLETE

-140 AVGLVDIRSFKSFN
+140 AVGLVDIRSFKNFN

-177 RAQDIVAQDGASDES
+177 RAQDIVAQDGSSDES

-210 LTAAHD
+210 LTDAHD
-216 GWIIAER
+216 GWVIAER
-223 FRTAVER
+223 FRTAVDR
-230 YDWTRE
+230 HDWTRE

-242 GCVSVDVGCRGP
+242 NCVSVDVGVVSLKLGP
-254 IAPCI
+254 VEQRRLMA
-259 SPRWSGRST
+259 RQL
-268 SSRCGSAS
+268 AHDLL
-276 TTACWPNWPPKASR
+276 AKA
-290 SQDRPSSPCSG
+290 DRAMYLAKMEKAEHVEPV
-301 PPSGRVRIG
+301 RVRIN
-310 SSDRHGGCS
+310 D
-319 SGVER
+319 GVLAE
-324 RIVDPDVAGSRPV
+324 VAGEG
-337 THPNSLKFIQDTAS
+337 TA
-351 DSPRRPAPG
+351 AHELAT
-360 RPRWV
+360 

>member
-8 KAEPPPAVNP
+8 KLEPLPAVNP
-18 PETVSDLHHW
+18 PETVSDLRHW

-33 PLTTTQ
+33 PLTTAQ
-39 HDSLLQAVDAVIARH
+39 HDSLLQAVDSVIARH
-54 EAMWQAS
+54 EVMWQAS

-154 DTYGHALGDR
+154 DTFGHALGDR

-242 GCVSVDVGCRGP
+242 GCVSVDVGVVSLKLGP
-254 IAPCI
+254 VEQRRLAA
-259 SPRWSGRST
+259 RQLAHDLL
-268 SSRCGSAS
+268 SRA
-276 TTACWPNWPPKASR
+276 
-290 SQDRPSSPCSG
+290 DRAMYLAKMERAQHVEPV
-301 PPSGRVRIG
+301 RVRIN
-310 SSDRHGGCS
+310 D
-319 SGVER
+319 GVLAELA
-324 RIVDPDVAGSRPV
+324 VEGVA
-337 THPNSLKFIQDTAS
+337 
-351 DSPRRPAPG
+351 
-360 RPRWV
+360 

>member
-1 VPNTRSH
+1 MR
-8 KAEPPPAVNP
+8 
-18 PETVSDLHHW
+18 
-28 IKEQL
+28 
-33 PLTTTQ
+33 
-39 HDSLLQAVDAVIARH
+39 AVDTVMARH

-77 RRMREELA
+77 RRMRDELA

-111 DPKTRLMNFRRFI
+111 DPKTRLMNFRRFT
-124 ERLEQFLEIE
+124 ERLEQFLAIE

-140 AVGLVDIRSFKSFN
+140 AVGLVDIRSFKQFN

-177 RAQDIVAQDGASDES
+177 RAQDIVAQDGTTDDS

-210 LTAAHD
+210 LTDAHD

-230 YDWTRE
+230 HDWTHE
-236 DDRLTP
+236 DERLSP
-242 GCVSVDVGCRGP
+242 GCVSVDVGVVSLRLGP
-254 IAPCI
+254 VEQRRLVARQLAHDLIA
-259 SPRWSGRST
+259 RADR
-268 SSRCGSAS
+268 AMYL
-276 TTACWPNWPPKASR
+276 AKMEKA
-290 SQDRPSSPCSG
+290 QHVEPV
-301 PPSGRVRIG
+301 RVRI
-310 SSDRHGGCS
+310 DD
-319 SGVER
+319 GVLAELSAEG
-324 RIVDPDVAGSRPV
+324 VA
-337 THPNSLKFIQDTAS
+337 
-351 DSPRRPAPG
+351 
-360 RPRWV
+360 

>member
-1 VPNTRSH
+1 VTWVPNSRTH
-8 KAEPPPAVNP
+8 KADPLPEAKP
-18 PETVSDLHHW
+18 PETVSDLRHW
-28 IKEQL
+28 IREQL
-33 PLTTTQ
+33 SLSPAQ
-39 HDSLLQAVDAVIARH
+39 QDSLLRAVESVVARH

-77 RRMREELA
+77 RRMRDELA
-85 ARETTVSSITKY
+85 ARETTVSSITRY

-111 DPKTRLMNFRRFI
+111 DPKTRLMNFRRFT

-140 AVGLVDIRSFKSFN
+140 AVGLVDIRSFKNFN

-177 RAQDIVAQDGASDES
+177 RAQDIVAQDGTTDDS

-210 LTAAHD
+210 LTDAHD

-223 FRTAVER
+223 FRAAVER
-230 YDWTRE
+230 HDWTHE
-236 DDRLTP
+236 DERLSA
-242 GCVSVDVGCRGP
+242 GCVSVDVGVVSLRLGP
-254 IAPCI
+254 VEQRRLVARQLAHDLIA
-259 SPRWSGRST
+259 RADR
-268 SSRCGSAS
+268 AMYL
-276 TTACWPNWPPKASR
+276 AKMEKA
-290 SQDRPSSPCSG
+290 QHVEPV
-301 PPSGRVRIG
+301 RVRI
-310 SSDRHGGCS
+310 DD
-319 SGVER
+319 GVLAELAAEG
-324 RIVDPDVAGSRPV
+324 VA
-337 THPNSLKFIQDTAS
+337 
-351 DSPRRPAPG
+351 
-360 RPRWV
+360 